1 MYHQFAI
8 DQSGDCCDNGLIS
21 EKSGPPGFQTGV
33 WAMALTSRSDGVSG
47 IGETI
52 GGTMFDF
59 YSERARQILFL
70 ARVESGAR
78 GAEML
83 DVDDLLVSLIMED
96 QGIRS
101 QALLELMHASDPS
114 QLPFE
119 PHTAFLPAE
128 GAARVIE
135 EIQNASPHRQP
146 ISVSADMS
154 ISPALSIVLGVAND
168 LQQKFQSKQVTP
180 LHLLAAVLAGSTKG
194 VLSLR
199 DAGITQETVI
209 DAIRKEEER

>member
-1 MYHQFAI
+1 
-8 DQSGDCCDNGLIS
+8 
-21 EKSGPPGFQTGV
+21 
-33 WAMALTSRSDGVSG
+33 
-47 IGETI
+47 
-52 GGTMFDF
+52 MFDF
-59 YSERARQILFL
+59 YSERARQVLFV
-70 ARVESGAR
+70 ARAESGAR

-83 DVDDLLVSLIMED
+83 DVDDLLVSLILED

-101 QALLELMHASDPS
+101 QAMLKLMNAPDLS

-128 GAARVIE
+128 VAVRLLA
-135 EIQNASPHRQP
+135 EIQDALPRRQ
-146 ISVSADMS
+146 SVPTSGDMP
-154 ISPALSIVLGVAND
+154 ISPALSLILGVAND

-180 LHLLAAVLAGSTKG
+180 LHLLAAVLAGWTKG
-194 VLSLR
+194 MLSLR

>member
-1 MYHQFAI
+1 
-8 DQSGDCCDNGLIS
+8 
-21 EKSGPPGFQTGV
+21 
-33 WAMALTSRSDGVSG
+33 
-47 IGETI
+47 
-52 GGTMFDF
+52 
-59 YSERARQILFL
+59 
-70 ARVESGAR
+70 
-78 GAEML
+78 ML
-83 DVDDLLVSLIMED
+83 DVDDFLLFLIMED

-101 QALLELMHASDPS
+101 QALLELMHASDRS

-128 GAARVIE
+128 VAARVIE

-146 ISVSADMS
+146 ISTSADMS
-154 ISPALSIVLGVAND
+154 ISPAVSLVLGVAND

-209 DAIRKEEER
+209 DAFRKEEER

>member
-1 MYHQFAI
+1 
-8 DQSGDCCDNGLIS
+8 
-21 EKSGPPGFQTGV
+21 
-33 WAMALTSRSDGVSG
+33 
-47 IGETI
+47 
-52 GGTMFDF
+52 MFDF

-96 QGIRS
+96 QNIRS
-101 QALLELMHASDPS
+101 QALLKLMNAPDPS

-119 PHTAFLPAE
+119 RHTAFLPSEVAIS
-128 GAARVIE
+128 VIE
-135 EIQNASPHRQP
+135 EIKALPRRPQVPT
-146 ISVSADMS
+146 SANMS
-154 ISPALSIVLGVAND
+154 ISPALSLVLGVAND
-168 LQQKFQSKQVTP
+168 LQQKFQSKQATP

>member
-1 MYHQFAI
+1 
-8 DQSGDCCDNGLIS
+8 
-21 EKSGPPGFQTGV
+21 
-33 WAMALTSRSDGVSG
+33 
-47 IGETI
+47 
-52 GGTMFDF
+52 MFDF

-135 EIQNASPHRQP
+135 EIQHASPHRQA

-180 LHLLAAVLAGSTKG
+180 LHLLAAVLSGSTIG

-209 DAIRKEEER
+209 DAIRKEEEL

>member
-1 MYHQFAI
+1 
-8 DQSGDCCDNGLIS
+8 
-21 EKSGPPGFQTGV
+21 
-33 WAMALTSRSDGVSG
+33 
-47 IGETI
+47 
-52 GGTMFDF
+52 MFDF
-59 YSERARQILFL
+59 YSERARQILFV

-101 QALLELMHASDPS
+101 QAMLKLMNASDPS

-135 EIQNASPHRQP
+135 EIQDASPHRQP
-146 ISVSADMS
+146 IPTSADMS

>member
-1 MYHQFAI
+1 
-8 DQSGDCCDNGLIS
+8 
-21 EKSGPPGFQTGV
+21 
-33 WAMALTSRSDGVSG
+33 
-47 IGETI
+47 
-52 GGTMFDF
+52 MFEF
-59 YSERARQILFL
+59 YSERARQILFVGR
-70 ARVESGAR
+70 AESGAR

-83 DVDDLLVSLIMED
+83 DVDHLLVSLIMED
-96 QGIRS
+96 QNILS
-101 QALLELMHASDPS
+101 QAMLKLSPDSS

-128 GAARVIE
+128 VAARLLA
-135 EIQNASPHRQP
+135 EIQDTLPRRQS
-146 ISVSADMS
+146 ISTAADMP
-154 ISPALSIVLGVAND
+154 ISPALSLVLGVAND

-209 DAIRKEEER
+209 DAVRKEKEEER